1 MLLCRS
7 GCCLPLFGDAVVPM
21 KTAFC
26 FHFSFLA
33 AALSGSSPS
42 PAPPLSAA
50 GGLAGKEFIGGHS
63 TSAVFVHRLPVS
75 NLEIPAQQNTAHIEP
90 KLLSKVSNLRST
102 HIGRW
107 VPLRRRRFWA
117 PRA

>member
-1 MLLCRS
+1 MPLRMLPAALWGR
-7 GCCLPLFGDAVVPM
+7 CCAHENRL
-21 KTAFC
+21 C
-26 FHFSFLA
+26 FHFLLLS

-42 PAPPLSAA
+42 PAPALSA
-50 GGLAGKEFIGGHS
+50 AGKEFIGGHS

-75 NLEIPAQQNTAHIEP
+75 NLEIPAQQNTAHIQP
-90 KLLSKVSNLRST
+90 KLLSKFSNLRST

>member
-50 GGLAGKEFIGGHS
+50 GGLAGKETGALP
-63 TSAVFVHRLPVS
+63 AVAP
-75 NLEIPAQQNTAHIEP
+75 PAQ
-90 KLLSKVSNLRST
+90 
-102 HIGRW
+102 
-107 VPLRRRRFWA
+107 LRRAEGPQARVEPLIMWSL
-117 PRA
+117 